1 MAKKTIYGTCY
12 DISNNVTPRYLFY
25 AEVKT
30 GEQNVDENYTPV
42 TVGLKVCRNPE
53 YPYAAS
59 AYNLTHGITVKLSID
74 GTEVYSTTKADI
86 DTRNGKVWTFT
97 TQTVNVDHNADGSK
111 TMSITASFTGAGV
124 SSLNKGTLSGSMEL
138 DTIPRAS
145 SITSAGTVDLGN
157 KCNVKWTPASADFYY
172 KLNFSMGYFSDSTDM
187 IHPKQT
193 TAFTYTGYIIPKEL
207 AILLPNSNT
216 GTMTVTL
223 FTYSDKDGTAPVGD
237 PDSKTFTVRV
247 PSDGTASPSVTM
259 VLSPVHDL
267 PDVFASVYIQGKSKV
282 KAEITAVGKHNA
294 TIKKRYIVDDNGV
307 TYGAETGYT
316 TDYLSR
322 SGKTVVYG
330 WAEDSRGIS
339 GNTEAYVDVIG
350 YSKPKLLAAS
360 GEKNVVAARCDKD
373 GNFSDSGT
381 YLKIKAKRS
390 YSPVEAG
397 GVQKNFCAIR
407 YRYKIQGGSYS
418 SWVTILAA
426 TSLGSDEIT
435 TGALLG
441 GALAEQTTYLV
452 QVQAIDDIGEENT
465 TTIVVPTETIYCHRT
480 RNAMG
485 LGKYV
490 EGENLLD
497 VAWDAKFRGDVMI
510 GDMTLREY
518 ILQIMSEGV

>member
-1 MAKKTIYGTCY
+1 MGTKTIYGTCY
-12 DISNNVTPRYLFY
+12 DNSNVVTPRYLFY

-30 GEQNVDENYTPV
+30 GQQNVDENYTPV

-53 YPYAAS
+53 YAYAES
-59 AYNLTHGITVKLSID
+59 AYNLTHEITVKLAID
-74 GTEVYSTTKADI
+74 GTEVYSTEKADI
-86 DTRNGKVWTFT
+86 DTRNGKVWTFAT
-97 TQTVNVDHNADGSK
+97 KTVNVDHNADGSK
-111 TMSITASFTGAGV
+111 TIEITASFTNADV
-124 SSLNKGTLSGSMEL
+124 SSLNRGTLSGSVEL

-145 SITSAGTVDLGN
+145 VITSAADTVLGE
-157 KCNVKWTPASADFYY
+157 KCSVKWTPASTSFRY
-172 KLNFSMGYFSDSTDM
+172 KLKFSLDGYFVTTDL
-187 IHPKQT
+187 IHPNQT
-193 TAFTYTGYIIPKEL
+193 SPFVYTGYKIPITFADHIQDKK
-207 AILLPNSNT
+207 T

-223 FTYSDKDGTAPVGD
+223 YTYSDSDASTMVGD
-237 PDSKTFTVRV
+237 ADTAEFTVTV
-247 PSDGTASPSVTM
+247 PEVSATQPTVTIT
-259 VLSPVHDL
+259 LAPAHDL
-267 PDVFASVYIQGKSKV
+267 PAAFAGLYIQGKSKV
-282 KAEITAVGKHNA
+282 QATLTASPKNGASIT
-294 TIKKRYIVDDNGV
+294 KKGLRVDGV
-307 TYGAETGYT
+307 TYGEADSLTSGYLT
-316 TDYLSR
+316 
-322 SGKTVVYG
+322 KYG
-330 WAEDSRGIS
+330 DLEVEGFAEDSRGITGS
-339 GNTEAYVDVIG
+339 TKEQITVIG

-360 GEKNVVAARCDKD
+360 GEKNVVAARCDAN

-397 GVQKNFCAIR
+397 GVQKNFCRIR
-407 YRYKIQGGSYS
+407 FRYAAKGGSYS
-418 SWVTILAA
+418 GWETILAED
-426 TSLGSDEIT
+426 TTGSDEII

-441 GALAEQTTYLV
+441 GALAEQATYLV

-480 RNAMG
+480 RNAIG